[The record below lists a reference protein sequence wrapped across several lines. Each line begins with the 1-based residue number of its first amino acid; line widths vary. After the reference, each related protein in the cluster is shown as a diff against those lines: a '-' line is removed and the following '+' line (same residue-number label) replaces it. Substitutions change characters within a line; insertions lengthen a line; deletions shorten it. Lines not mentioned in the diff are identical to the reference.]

1 MPWPSGWVLIVWQG
15 PLLTGMTTTAPLAG
29 EELKA
34 KVAKLGPTPENEL
47 ALACGYEN
55 AAGRANIA
63 QFKAALL
70 EAHGILQ
77 PPAET
82 PKRGR
87 GLGFEVTV
95 GTKGQIVLSGGYS
108 KLISVEPGQAVRVQH
123 VGNSLVLCAA
133 GVVPLFRDEP
143 VPAAGATYDSPEG
156 V

>member
-1 MPWPSGWVLIVWQG
+1 MVVWQS
-15 PLLTGMTTTAPLAG
+15 PPTADMTTTAPLTG

-34 KVAKLGPTPENEL
+34 KVAELGPTPENEL
-47 ALACGYEN
+47 ALACGYKN

-77 PPAET
+77 SPAET
-82 PKRGR
+82 TKRGR

-108 KLISVEPGQAVRVQH
+108 ELIGLAPSQKATVQH
-123 VGNSLVLCAA
+123 VGNSLVIHPT

-143 VPAAGATYDSPEG
+143 VPQVGTTYDGPEG

>member
-1 MPWPSGWVLIVWQG
+1 MS
-15 PLLTGMTTTAPLAG
+15 TTAPLTG

-34 KVAKLGPTPENEL
+34 KVAELGPTPEKWLRRRVGEM
-47 ALACGYEN
+47 AIAFGYTTAN
-55 AAGRANIA
+55 GRANIA
-63 QFKAALL
+63 ALNRALL
-70 EAHGILQ
+70 EAHDILK

-143 VPAAGATYDSPEG
+143 VPAAGATYDGPA
-156 V
+156 

>member
-1 MPWPSGWVLIVWQG
+1 MN
-15 PLLTGMTTTAPLAG
+15 TTAPLTGA
-29 EELKA
+29 ELKA
-34 KVAKLGPTPENEL
+34 KVAELGQAPDNEL

-70 EAHGILQ
+70 EAHDILK

-123 VGNSLVLCAA
+123 VGNSLVIHAA

-143 VPAAGATYDSPEG
+143 VPQVGPTYDGAEG
-156 V
+156 I

>member
-1 MPWPSGWVLIVWQG
+1 MSTTEPLI
-15 PLLTGMTTTAPLAG
+15 G

-34 KVAKLGPTPENEL
+34 KVAELGPTPENEL
-47 ALACGYEN
+47 ALACGYAN

-70 EAHGILQ
+70 EAHDILK

-108 KLISVEPGQAVRVQH
+108 ELISVEPGQKVRVQH

-133 GVVPLFRDEP
+133 GVVPLFRDKP
-143 VPAAGATYDSPEG
+143 VPAAGTTYDTLG
-156 V
+156 

>member
-1 MPWPSGWVLIVWQG
+1 MVVWQS
-15 PLLTGMTTTAPLAG
+15 PPTTDMNTTAPLTGA
-29 EELKA
+29 ELKA
-34 KVAKLGPTPENEL
+34 KVAELGPTPENEL
-47 ALACGYEN
+47 AIACGYIN

-82 PKRGR
+82 TKRGR

-108 KLISVEPGQAVRVQH
+108 ELIGLAPSQKAAVQH
-123 VGNSLVLCAA
+123 VGNALVLCAA

-143 VPAAGATYDSPEG
+143 APQVGPTYDGAEG
-156 V
+156 I

>member
-1 MPWPSGWVLIVWQG
+1 MPWRPGWVLIVWQG
-15 PLLTGMTTTAPLAG
+15 PPTTDMSTTAPLTGA
-29 EELKA
+29 ELKA
-34 KVAKLGPTPENEL
+34 KVAELGPTPENEM
-47 ALACGYEN
+47 AIACGYTTAN
-55 AAGRANIA
+55 GRANIA
-63 QFKAALL
+63 ALNRALL
-70 EAHGILQ
+70 EAHDILK

-123 VGNSLVLCAA
+123 VGNALVLCAA

-143 VPAAGATYDSPEG
+143 VPAAGATYDGPA
-156 V
+156 

>member
-1 MPWPSGWVLIVWQG
+1 MTTPAP
-15 PLLTGMTTTAPLAG
+15 LTGA
-29 EELKA
+29 ELKA
-34 KVAKLGPTPENEL
+34 KVAELGPTPENEL
-47 ALACGYEN
+47 AIACGYIN

-70 EAHGILQ
+70 EAHDILK

-95 GTKGQIVLSGGYS
+95 GTKGQMVLSGGYGE
-108 KLISVEPGQAVRVQH
+108 LIGLGPGHKASVQH
-123 VGNSLVLCAA
+123 VGNSLVIHPS

-143 VPAAGATYDSPEG
+143 VPVMVAPTYDSLG
-156 V
+156 